1 MNPAMKIPLFPLDV
15 VLFPGATLPLHI
27 FEERYKEMV
36 GLCLEAQSDF
46 GVVRAQGDGLAVIG
60 CMAHIVRVTR
70 RYDDGRMDILCLGER
85 RFEIESLDNS
95 RTFLEAQVDFFD
107 DDEEQASRSLREE
120 CLALHVETLELAG
133 IEMPTAPVNLDAPI
147 SFQLAS
153 ALPTDLGF
161 KQQLLNSRSDAE
173 RTQHLRDFYNAI
185 LPKLRAGASG
195 RKAAAYNGH
204 VM

>member
-27 FEERYKEMV
+27 FEERYKEMI
-36 GLCLEAQSDF
+36 GLCLEAQSTF

-60 CMAHIVRVTR
+60 CLARIVRVTR
-70 RYDDGRMDILCLGER
+70 RYNDGRMDILCLGER
-85 RFEIESLDNS
+85 RFEIEALDNS

-107 DDEEQASRSLREE
+107 DEEEQAPRTLREE

-133 IEMPTAPVNLDAPI
+133 IEMSTAPVNLDAPI

-173 RTQHLRDFYNAI
+173 RTGHLRDFYNAI
-185 LPKLRAGASG
+185 LPKLRAGAAG
-195 RKAAAYNGH
+195 RKAAAHNGH